1 MLRLLKTIDKKDL
14 FIIVVSTILICLQVF
29 LDLKL
34 PDYMSNITRLL
45 QTGENNV
52 GKILEQGGYM
62 LLSAGG
68 SLLSAFAVGYLSAF
82 LASNFS
88 KRIRSLIF
96 EKVKGFGM
104 EEIKAFST
112 SSLITRT
119 TNDVTNVEMYYSMGI
134 QMLIKSPITAV
145 WAIFKILNKSWQWSL
160 VTAVAVVLTLSVVLL
175 LITRVMSKFKLVQK
189 LIDNVNEKVREN
201 LIGIKVIRAFNAE
214 KYQENKFEKENNKL
228 TNLQIFIQRV
238 MGIMQPMMYFVMN
251 TLTVAIYFIGAFLI
265 KDAMGPEKIVIFSN
279 MVVFSSYAMQVIMSF
294 LMLAFIFAMYPR
306 ASVSSD
312 RIVEILDTE
321 HKIIDG
327 QEMLDKD
334 KIEKVVFDK
343 VAFRYPDS
351 EECVLKDISLVA
363 NKGETIAFIGSTGS
377 GKSTL
382 INLIPRFYDVTSG
395 NILINDTN
403 IKDYKL
409 ESLYDSMGYVSQ
421 KAALF
426 NETVTNNIAY
436 GKVNGKKV
444 KQNKVKEA
452 LEIAQAE
459 GFVLKM
465 DNKYD
470 AQISEGGTNLS
481 GGQKQR
487 LSIARAIA
495 KDPAI
500 FIFDDSFSALDY
512 KTDYE
517 LRKKLKSKT
526 KDSIVFIVAQRI
538 GTILNADKIV
548 VLENGRCV
556 GIGKHKE
563 LLKSCKVYSEIA
575 HSQLSKEELDAS

>member
-1 MLRLLKTIDKKDL
+1 MLKLLKTIDKRDL
-14 FIIVVSTILICLQVF
+14 FVIVVSTILICLQVF

-45 QTGENNV
+45 QTGDNNIMN
-52 GKILEQGGYM
+52 ILEQGGYM

-68 SLLSAFAVGYLSAF
+68 SLLAAFAVGYLSAF

-88 KRIRSLIF
+88 KRIRAMIF

-119 TNDVTNVEMYYSMGI
+119 TNDVTNVEMFYSMGI

-145 WAIFKILNKSWQWSL
+145 WAIFKILDKSWQWSL
-160 VTAVAVVLTLSVVLL
+160 VTAVAVVIILSVVLL
-175 LITRVMSKFKLVQK
+175 LITRVMSKFKVVQK
-189 LIDNVNEKVREN
+189 LIDNVNEKIRDN

-214 KYQENKFEKENNKL
+214 KYQENKFEEENEKL
-228 TNLQIFIQRV
+228 TKLHIFVHRV
-238 MGIMQPMMYFVMN
+238 MGIMQPLMFLVMN
-251 TLTVAIYFIGAFLI
+251 FLTVAIYFIGALLI
-265 KDAMGPEKIVIFSN
+265 VDAVGGAKITIFSN
-279 MVVFSSYAMQVIMSF
+279 MVVFSSYAMQVIISF
-294 LMLAFIFAMYPR
+294 LMLAFIFVMYPR

-312 RIVEILDTE
+312 RIVEVLDTE

-327 QEMLDKD
+327 TKELDKNGID
-334 KIEKVVFDK
+334 KVVFDK
-343 VAFRYPDS
+343 VSFKYPDS
-351 EECVLKDISLVA
+351 EESILKDISLVA

-395 NILINDTN
+395 SILINDTN
-403 IKDYKL
+403 IKEYKL

-426 NETVTNNIAY
+426 NDSVNNNIAY
-436 GKVNGKKV
+436 GKVKGKKI
-444 KQNKVKEA
+444 KKSRVKEA
-452 LEIAQAE
+452 LEIARAND
-459 GFVLKM
+459 FVLKM
-465 DNKYD
+465 EDQYYAK
-470 AQISEGGTNLS
+470 ISEGGTNLS

-495 KDPAI
+495 KEPAI
-500 FIFDDSFSALDY
+500 YIFDDSFSALDY

-517 LRKKLKSKT
+517 LRKKLKTTT
-526 KDSIVFIVAQRI
+526 KDAIVFIVAQRI

-548 VLENGRCV
+548 VLDNGKCV
-556 GIGKHKE
+556 GIGKHKD

-575 HSQLSKEELDAS
+575 HSQLSKEELDA